1 MNEPGKKLWRGM
13 TEQAQKQL
21 RARDYKAGSMAER
34 LRITGVDAGELVSA
48 ERRDGALQ
56 KAWIPGVEIFSRI
69 VHAQRYRGTF
79 GEFARRDEGVLHQI
93 GLWPAQWAT
102 ARMFARSAKGFHVH
116 PPSIPEGKDPAAWMR
131 QLFVDE
137 PQNYSARP
145 YDKEQ
150 WDVMFFVQGVLEVF
164 LRDTR
169 IGMDPRVMRFFV
181 DGDDHR
187 SANNVGI
194 VIPAGVAHALRAEGS
209 TDVIM
214 VYGTSTSFQPEFEGR
229 IASEIETA
237 ELPQSWQKFL
247 SDK

>member
-1 MNEPGKKLWRGM
+1 MNEPEQKLWRGL
-13 TEQAQKQL
+13 TEQARKQL
-21 RARDYKAGSMAER
+21 GARDYKAASLAER
-34 LRITGVDAGELVSA
+34 LRESGVEAGELISA
-48 ERRDGALQ
+48 EKKDASLE
-56 KAWIPGVEIFSRI
+56 KAWIPGVEIFKRT

-79 GEFARRDEGVLHQI
+79 GEFARRDEGVLHRI

-102 ARMFARSAKGFHVH
+102 ARMFAGSAKGFHIH

-131 QLFVDE
+131 QLFVDDPE
-137 PQNYSARP
+137 NYAARP

-150 WDVMFFVQGVLEVF
+150 WDVMFFVQGVLEVL

-169 IGMDPRVMRFFV
+169 AGMEGRIMRFFI

-209 TDVIM
+209 SDVIM
-214 VYGTSTSFQPEFEGR
+214 VYGTSTSFHPEFEGR
-229 IASEIETA
+229 IASEVETS
-237 ELPQSWQKFL
+237 EIPESWQKFL
-247 SDK
+247 SGK

>member
-93 GLWPAQWAT
+93 SLWPVQWAT
-102 ARMFARSAKGFHVH
+102 ARMFAHSAKGFHVH